1 MAITVNG
8 YTYPEH
14 FVEAAHHDGFSNNI
28 SMWMQLLAPY
38 KEMDNLRFLELGTN
52 LGRASV
58 FLLDTIL
65 TGKNCLLD
73 TVDFTNHI
81 RTADK
86 DGVNTSTIAN
96 LQPYI
101 DNKTCVFHQ
110 KLTVDFFA
118 NVGNVEYDLIYVD
131 ASHEREDVLFDA
143 VNSFFH
149 LKENGVIIFDDYGWG
164 ECGQAIDSFLT
175 IFSRKI
181 RLISKGWQVVVQLRD
196 KQDMLFRPDSGRE
209 GFWNDED
216 VKTSRS

>member
-1 MAITVNG
+1 MAIAVNG

-14 FVEAAHHDGFSNNI
+14 FVEAQQHDGFSNNI
-28 SMWMQLLAPY
+28 PVWTELLAPY
-38 KEMDNLRFLELGTN
+38 RKMDNLRFLELGTN

-58 FLLDTIL
+58 FLLDNIL

-81 RTADK
+81 RTVDT
-86 DGVNTSTIAN
+86 DGVDTSTLSN

-118 NVGNVEYDLIYVD
+118 TIGDTQYDFIYID

-149 LKENGVIIFDDYGWG
+149 LKEHGVIIFDDYGWG
-164 ECGQAIDSFLT
+164 ECGQGIEAFLT
-175 IFSRKI
+175 IFERKI
-181 RLISKGWQVVVQLRD
+181 NLIAKGWQVVIQVKNKNEITHRSDFEL
-196 KQDMLFRPDSGRE
+196 E
-209 GFWNDED
+209 GYWNR
-216 VKTSRS
+216 T

>member
-14 FVEAAHHDGFSNNI
+14 FVEAQQHDGFSNNI
-28 SMWMQLLAPY
+28 PMWNQLLAPY
-38 KEMDNLRFLELGTN
+38 RGLDDLRFLELGTN

-58 FLLDTIL
+58 FLLENIL
-65 TGKNCLLD
+65 TGNNCLLD

-81 RTADK
+81 RTVEK
-86 DGVNTSTIAN
+86 DGVDTSTISN

-118 NVGNVEYDLIYVD
+118 TIGNTQYDLIYVD

-143 VNSFFH
+143 TNAFFH

-164 ECGQAIDSFLT
+164 ECGQAIDAFLT

-181 RLISKGWQVVVQLRD
+181 KLITKGWQVVVQLRD
-196 KQDMLFRPDSGRE
+196 KNEMLYRPGSGRE
-209 GFWNDED
+209 GYWNDED